1 MDQILFLS
9 KLYLYHLS
17 SIILKNDKHVSNP
30 FIFHGKAGEGV
41 IYPQISVILYKGS
54 PFQDGRIPLHYTVVG
69 KTPELARQLETLD
82 PRMEGGGSEEDPMA
96 IEVCSRL
103 LFLVQKHTDAGD

>member
-1 MDQILFLS
+1 M
-9 KLYLYHLS
+9 
-17 SIILKNDKHVSNP
+17 
-30 FIFHGKAGEGV
+30 
-41 IYPQISVILYKGS
+41 
-54 PFQDGRIPLHYTVVG
+54 VG